1 MSGARPYLL
10 ALWLCLWA
18 QFATAH
24 ETWIA
29 PDVYRAP
36 AGASI
41 LIDIRNGQNF
51 SGASLPWLDWWI
63 DRFVAV
69 EGAVE
74 RPLSGRL
81 GDIPAT
87 RITPIAEGLMV
98 IGLQSTLD
106 RHPWSDWEAFKEFV
120 ASKRLLAV
128 VDEHE
133 SRGWPRA
140 GFFEVYRRCL
150 KALIGVGNATGNDR
164 ALGFE
169 LEFVALTN
177 PYSARSA
184 GVMEVLLLENG
195 DPLPNAPVTIFASH
209 STGTVVET
217 SVLTDEHGIVRF
229 STEAATRYLLDAVT
243 MRVAPAEA
251 AASWYSLWAGMTFEA
266 PLETQGRSH

>member
-1 MSGARPYLL
+1 MHMSAARPYLL
-10 ALWLCLWA
+10 AFWLCLCSQLA
-18 QFATAH
+18 VAH

-36 AGASI
+36 PGASI
-41 LIDIRNGQNF
+41 VIDIRNGQSL

-81 GDIPAT
+81 GDLPAT

-120 ASKRLLAV
+120 GSKSLSGV
-128 VDEHE
+128 VGEQE
-133 SRGWPRA
+133 SRGVPPD

-150 KALIGVGNATGNDR
+150 KALIGIGNATGNDR
-164 ALGFE
+164 ALGFD
-169 LEFVALTN
+169 LEFVAVTN
-177 PYSARSA
+177 PYSADFT
-184 GVMEVLLLENG
+184 GVMEFLLLENG

-209 STGTVVET
+209 ATGTVVEI
-217 SVLTDEHGIVRF
+217 SVLTDEHGTVRF
-229 STEAATRYLLDAVT
+229 STEAETRYLLDAVT
-243 MRVAPAEA
+243 MRVAPAET
-251 AASWYSLWAGMTFEA
+251 AASWYSLWAAMTFEV
-266 PLETQGRSH
+266 P